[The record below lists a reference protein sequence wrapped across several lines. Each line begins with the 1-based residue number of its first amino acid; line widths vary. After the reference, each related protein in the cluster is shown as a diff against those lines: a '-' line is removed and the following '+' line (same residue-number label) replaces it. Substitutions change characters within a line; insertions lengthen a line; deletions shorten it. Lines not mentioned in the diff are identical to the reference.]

1 LVYSIHD
8 PTEEAIS
15 KMIKSSERMIGEQ
28 NNPIVNRHFKLE
40 IKRLQNA
47 PRGDADK
54 LEWLLKVKEERK
66 KQEAMRIEDTH
77 RKVGYRRD

>member
-15 KMIKSSERMIGEQ
+15 KMIKSNERMIGEQ
-28 NNPIVNRHFKLE
+28 NNPIVNRYFKLQ

-47 PRGDADK
+47 PRDADK
-54 LEWLLKVKEERK
+54 LEWLLKVKERK
-66 KQEAMRIEDTH
+66 KQEAMHIEDTH

>member
-15 KMIKSSERMIGEQ
+15 KMIKSNERMIGEQ
-28 NNPIVNRHFKLE
+28 NNPIVNKHFKLQ

-47 PRGDADK
+47 PRDADK
-54 LEWLLKVKEERK
+54 LEWLLKVKERK
-66 KQEAMRIEDTH
+66 KQEAMHIEDTH